1 MAELQTFRSAFNGFN
16 REDVVRY
23 IEYLNNR
30 HNDQIAQLNNELA
43 QVREQLATAQAVPD
57 RQADLELRLEEAQN
71 RCAALE
77 AELAV
82 AHTEL
87 EATNTKLAQAL
98 EAQNSALIRADS
110 ELEAYRRAERTER
123 LARERAEQLYA
134 QANGALAEATTL
146 VDEAAGQIGAM
157 ANNLAVQMTAFRD
170 TVIGTKSVLADAAA
184 TMYTIRPS
192 ENENL

>member
-23 IEYLNNR
+23 IEYLNTR
-30 HNDQIAQLNNELA
+30 HNDQVAQLNNELA
-43 QVREQLATAQAVPD
+43 QLREQLAQVQAEPD
-57 RQADLELRLEEAQN
+57 RQADLELRLEQSQE

-77 AELAV
+77 SELA
-82 AHTEL
+82 A
-87 EATNTKLAQAL
+87 A
-98 EAQNSALIRADS
+98 SALLDETLAAKQTAQVRTEN

-146 VDEAAGQIGAM
+146 VDQAAGQIGTM
-157 ANNLAVQMTAFRD
+157 ANDLAAQMTAFRD

-184 TMYTIRPS
+184 TMYAIRPCTDES
-192 ENENL
+192 I

>member
-23 IEYLNNR
+23 IEYLNTK
-30 HNDQIAQLNNELA
+30 HNDQVAQLNNELT
-43 QVREQLATAQAVPD
+43 QVREQLANAQAEPN
-57 RQADLELRLEEAQN
+57 RQADLELRLEQSQD

-77 AELAV
+77 AELA
-82 AHTEL
+82 
-87 EATNTKLAQAL
+87 EATALLEEAL
-98 EAQNSALIRADS
+98 ETKQAAQVRSAD

-146 VDEAAGQIGAM
+146 VDQAAAQIGTM
-157 ANNLAVQMTAFRD
+157 SNDLAAQMTAFRD

-184 TMYTIRPS
+184 AMYSIRPCAD
-192 ENENL
+192 ENN

>member
-23 IEYLNNR
+23 IEYLNTR
-30 HNDQIAQLNNELA
+30 HNDQLAQLNNELA
-43 QVREQLATAQAVPD
+43 QVREQLANAQAEPN
-57 RQADLELRLEEAQN
+57 RQADLELRLEQSQD

-77 AELAV
+77 AELAETT
-82 AHTEL
+82 ALL
-87 EATNTKLAQAL
+87 EEAL
-98 EAQNSALIRADS
+98 ETKQAAQVRTES

-134 QANGALAEATTL
+134 QANGALAEATTM
-146 VDEAAGQIGAM
+146 VDEAAGQSGTM
-157 ANNLAVQMTAFRD
+157 ANHLAAQMTCFRD

-184 TMYTIRPS
+184 AMYSIRPCAD
-192 ENENL
+192 EQN

>member
-23 IEYLNNR
+23 IEYINNK
-30 HNDQIAQLNNELA
+30 HNDQVAQLNNELA
-43 QVREQLATAQAVPD
+43 QLREQLELAQAEPNQ
-57 RQADLELRLEEAQN
+57 QADLELRLEQSQEQ
-71 RCAALE
+71 CAALE
-77 AELAV
+77 ADLAAATAELA
-82 AHTEL
+82 
-87 EATNTKLAQAL
+87 ATNAKLEQAL
-98 EAQNSALIRADS
+98 EAQNSAQVRTEN

-146 VDEAAGQIGAM
+146 VDQAAAQIGSM
-157 ANNLAVQMTAFRD
+157 SNELASQMTLFRD

-184 TMYTIRPS
+184 AMYSIRPCADDQ
-192 ENENL
+192 N

>member
-23 IEYLNNR
+23 IEYINNK
-30 HNDQIAQLNNELA
+30 HNDQVAQLNNELA
-43 QVREQLATAQAVPD
+43 QLREQLELAQAEPN
-57 RQADLELRLEEAQN
+57 RQADLELRLEQSQEQCATLE
-71 RCAALE
+71 AAL
-77 AELAV
+77 AA
-82 AHTEL
+82 ANAEL
-87 EATNTKLAQAL
+87 EATNEKLAQAL
-98 EAQNSALIRADS
+98 ETQNSAQIRTEN

-146 VDEAAGQIGAM
+146 VDQAAAQIGAM
-157 ANNLAVQMTAFRD
+157 SNDLAAQMTLFRD

-184 TMYTIRPS
+184 AMYSIRPCAD
-192 ENENL
+192 EQN

>member
-23 IEYLNNR
+23 IEYLNTK

-43 QVREQLATAQAVPD
+43 QVRGQLAQAQAEPD
-57 RQADLELRLEEAQN
+57 RQADLELRLEQAQD

-77 AELAV
+77 AELGETA
-82 AHTEL
+82 AKLELALASNHT
-87 EATNTKLAQAL
+87 AQVRT
-98 EAQNSALIRADS
+98 ES

-134 QANGALAEATTL
+134 QANGALAEATTM

-157 ANNLAVQMTAFRD
+157 ANNLAVQMNAFRD
-170 TVIGTKSVLADAAA
+170 TVIGTKSVLTDAAA
-184 TMYTIRPS
+184 AMYAIRPCS
-192 ENENL
+192 DENN

>member
-23 IEYLNNR
+23 IEYLNTR
-30 HNDQIAQLNNELA
+30 HNDQLAQLNNELS
-43 QVREQLATAQAVPD
+43 QLREQLAQAQAEPN
-57 RQADLELRLEEAQN
+57 RQADLELRLEESQE

-77 AELAV
+77 AELADT
-82 AHTEL
+82 AAQL
-87 EATNTKLAQAL
+87 EKALTDNHNAQ
-98 EAQNSALIRADS
+98 IRS
-110 ELEAYRRAERTER
+110 ENELEAYRRAERTER
-123 LARERAEQLYA
+123 LARDRAEQLYA

-157 ANNLAVQMTAFRD
+157 ANDLAAQMTTFRD

-184 TMYTIRPS
+184 TMYSIRPCAD
-192 ENENL
+192 ENN

>member
-23 IEYLNNR
+23 IEYLNTR

-43 QVREQLATAQAVPD
+43 QVREQLAAAQAEPD
-57 RQADLELRLEEAQN
+57 RQADLELRLEEAQD

-77 AELAV
+77 AELADT
-82 AHTEL
+82 AAKL
-87 EATNTKLAQAL
+87 EQAL
-98 EAQNSALIRADS
+98 NANRTAQVRTES

-134 QANGALAEATTL
+134 QANGALAEATTM
-146 VDEAAGQIGAM
+146 VDEAAGQIGSM
-157 ANNLAVQMTAFRD
+157 ANNLAAQMTAFRD

-184 TMYTIRPS
+184 AMYAIRPCADDQ
-192 ENENL
+192 N

>member
-23 IEYLNNR
+23 IEYINNK
-30 HNDQIAQLNNELA
+30 HNDQVAQLNNELA
-43 QVREQLATAQAVPD
+43 QLREQLELAQAEPN
-57 RQADLELRLEEAQN
+57 RQADLELRLEQSQEQ
-71 RCAALE
+71 CSALE
-77 AELAV
+77 ADLA
-82 AHTEL
+82 AATAEL
-87 EATNTKLAQAL
+87 ESANAKLAQAL
-98 EAQNSALIRADS
+98 EAQNSAQVRTEN

-146 VDEAAGQIGAM
+146 VDQAAAQIGSM
-157 ANNLAVQMTAFRD
+157 SNELAAQMTLFRD

-184 TMYTIRPS
+184 AMYSIRPCAD
-192 ENENL
+192 EQN

>member
-23 IEYLNNR
+23 IEYLNTR
-30 HNDQIAQLNNELA
+30 HNDQVAQLNNELA
-43 QVREQLATAQAVPD
+43 QAREQLAAAQAAPD
-57 RQADLELRLEEAQN
+57 RQADLELRLEQAQD
-71 RCAALE
+71 RCTALE
-77 AELAV
+77 AELAETN
-82 AHTEL
+82 ALL
-87 EATNTKLAQAL
+87 EEAL
-98 EAQNSALIRADS
+98 ETKQAAQVRTES

-146 VDEAAGQIGAM
+146 VDQAAAQIGAM
-157 ANNLAVQMTAFRD
+157 SNDLAAQMTAFRD

-184 TMYTIRPS
+184 AMYSIRPCAD
-192 ENENL
+192 ENN

>member
-23 IEYLNNR
+23 IEYINNK
-30 HNDQIAQLNNELA
+30 HNDQVAQLNNELA
-43 QVREQLATAQAVPD
+43 QLREQLELAQAEPNQ
-57 RQADLELRLEEAQN
+57 QADLELRLEQSQEQ
-71 RCAALE
+71 CAALE
-77 AELAV
+77 ADLAAATAELA
-82 AHTEL
+82 
-87 EATNTKLAQAL
+87 ATNVKLEQAL
-98 EAQNSALIRADS
+98 EAQNSAQVRTEN

-146 VDEAAGQIGAM
+146 VDQAAAQIGSM
-157 ANNLAVQMTAFRD
+157 SNELASQMTLFRD

-184 TMYTIRPS
+184 AMYSIRPCADDQ
-192 ENENL
+192 N

>member
-23 IEYLNNR
+23 IEYINNK
-30 HNDQIAQLNNELA
+30 HNDQVAQLNNELA
-43 QVREQLATAQAVPD
+43 QLREQLELAQAAPN
-57 RQADLELRLEEAQN
+57 RQADLELRLEQAQEQ
-71 RCAALE
+71 RAALE
-77 AELAV
+77 ADLAAANV
-82 AHTEL
+82 EL
-87 EATNTKLAQAL
+87 ESVNAKLAQAL
-98 EAQNSALIRADS
+98 EAQNSAQVRTEN

-146 VDEAAGQIGAM
+146 VDQAAAQIGAM
-157 ANNLAVQMTAFRD
+157 SNELASQMTHFRD

-184 TMYTIRPS
+184 AMYSIRPCTDDQ
-192 ENENL
+192 N